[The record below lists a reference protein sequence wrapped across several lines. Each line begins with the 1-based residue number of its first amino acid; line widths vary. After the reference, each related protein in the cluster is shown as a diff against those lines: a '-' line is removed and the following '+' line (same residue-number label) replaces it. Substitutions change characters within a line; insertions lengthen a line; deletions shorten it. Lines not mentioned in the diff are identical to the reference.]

1 MGKQSG
7 LGAGFWV
14 DGYDLSGD
22 IGAADR
28 INSSRGVN
36 EVTGID
42 KLAFERLHSHRD
54 GGLEYNSFFNDAI
67 GQSHP
72 VHKVVPSTDR
82 IVSYLHR
89 GSTLGATACGC
100 VGKQLDYAGSRP
112 TDASL
117 TFGVVVES
125 NGYGLEWGQLL
136 TAGKRTDTGATAGAA
151 VDMEGAATSFGLQAY
166 LHVFS
171 FTGTDVTIKLQEDDN
186 SGFTSA
192 ADVTG
197 GAFAVVTA
205 GPQAQ
210 RIQTARALAVERYL
224 RVTTTTSAGFSNLVF
239 GVIVK
244 RNQVLTQ
251 FSSQDA

>member
-1 MGKQSG
+1 MGKQTG
-7 LGAGFWV
+7 LGAGFWL

-22 IGAADR
+22 IGSLGR
-28 INSSRGVN
+28 INNARGVN

-42 KLAFERLHSHRD
+42 VSAFERVHAHRD
-54 GGLEYNSFFNDAI
+54 GGLEFSAWMNKAA
-67 GQSHP
+67 GQAMP
-72 VHKVVPSTDR
+72 VLKTVPATDR
-82 IVSYLHR
+82 IASYLHR
-89 GSTLGATACGC
+89 KATIGAIACGLVC
-100 VGKQLDYAGSRP
+100 KQVSYDPNRA
-112 TDASL
+112 TDAAL
-117 TFGVVVES
+117 TWSVTAES

-171 FTGTDVTIKLQEDDN
+171 FSGTDATVKLQMDDN

-192 ADVTG
+192 TDVTG
-197 GAFAVVTA
+197 GGFTAITA

-210 RIQTARALAVERYL
+210 RIQTARDAAIERYL
-224 RVTTTTSAGFSNLVF
+224 RVTTTTSAGFTSLVF

-244 RNQVLTQ
+244 RNQVLTN
-251 FSSQDA
+251 F